1 MAFVSWRAEDR
12 AECGTKEARGAP
24 RTFDGNGWVWST
36 GHAVG
41 RVFASAFLP
50 AGWPNTT
57 PPDYLAYQSMDT
69 LQALCSY
76 LRGILTMRAV
86 LQGLGVGDASKSV
99 LSSTLTW
106 VLKDGASL
114 ATGLAF
120 SWAAAARVDANPKF
134 FRLVADISNDVA
146 LTIELLAPLF
156 AAWYA
161 GLGDPLRTP
170 AARAVDSSLAF
181 FACLC
186 VANALKAV
194 CGVAAGC
201 VRVVLAQHFARE
213 HNAAD
218 INAKEA
224 SQETAVTLVGMVA
237 GSFALAP
244 LDDSPRLQWAA
255 FFLLTAVHVWANWRA
270 VSALRLGTLNRN
282 RIDSGLRSIAA
293 SGALSA
299 MLASDGGA
307 EAEGH
312 KLLKC
317 GLGADPVG
325 TVNAGDA
332 VWPSAGWAPAAGGP
346 AAAALAF
353 GSVALVEG
361 AWDLAVWATTIALW
375 PIRIAASLA
384 AALALSVPGTRA
396 CVSGTMRGA
405 HLDAAIAR
413 ESELS
418 SGERVATAHPRA
430 YSAAL
435 AVRVGAPWEAVGPAE
450 RRAIEASPGRM
461 RSLVAQLSSRG
472 WAVVASEPRGT
483 LLGAT
488 RTLYVLL
495 APAPAGERQEAA
507 AAGYCEAW
515 LWKEWLAGSGS
526 AAGLAAEHSGAAGR
540 WAALTKGGL
549 DTPAPDAAHAVLA
562 SMRDALSQGG
572 TADCCALDVGDEGW
586 SVGHALPSALKSD

>member
-1 MAFVSWRAEDR
+1 MWTA
-12 AECGTKEARGAP
+12 
-24 RTFDGNGWVWST
+24 

-50 AGWPNTT
+50 AGWPATT

-146 LTIELLAPLF
+146 LTIELLAPLI
-156 AAWYA
+156 AGWYA

-170 AARAVDSSLAF
+170 SARAVDSSLAF

-244 LDDSPRLQWAA
+244 LDDSPDLQWAA
-255 FFLLTAVHVWANWRA
+255 FLLLTATHVWANWRA
-270 VSALRLGTLNRN
+270 VGALRLGTLNRN
-282 RIDSGLRSIAA
+282 RIDSGLRAIAS
-293 SGALSA
+293 SGALSG
-299 MLASDGGA
+299 LPSDEGWAGA
-307 EAEGH
+307 AGLER
-312 KLLKC
+312 LKS
-317 GLGADPVG
+317 GMGADPVG

-332 VWPSAGWAPAAGGP
+332 VWPSAGWAPAVGGP
-346 AAAALAF
+346 TAAAVACVC
-353 GSVALVEG
+353 VALVEG
-361 AWDLAVWATTIALW
+361 AWNFAVWATAIALW
-375 PIRIAASLA
+375 PVRVASGLAVSVALRI
-384 AALALSVPGTRA
+384 PGMEA
-396 CVSGTMRGA
+396 CVSGVARGA
-405 HLDAAIAR
+405 HLDSAAAGVSAASG
-413 ESELS
+413 SEPA
-418 SGERVATAHPRA
+418 VASRPKA
-430 YSAAL
+430 YSAAV
-435 AVRVGAPWEAVGPAE
+435 AVRVGGPWEALGPTARKAVE
-450 RRAIEASPGRM
+450 SSPVRR
-461 RSLVAQLSSRG
+461 RSLVAQLSRRG
-472 WAVVASEPRGT
+472 WAVLASESRSAI
-483 LLGAT
+483 LGAT
-488 RTLYVLL
+488 RTLTVLL
-495 APAPAGERQEAA
+495 APAHGRERQDAA

-515 LWKEWLAGSGS
+515 LWNEWLAGSDSLAGIAGKHSS
-526 AAGLAAEHSGAAGR
+526 AAER
-540 WAALTKGGL
+540 WAVLVESGL
-549 DTPAPDAAHAVLA
+549 GDAAPDAAQALLA
-562 SMRDALSQGG
+562 SLREAVAPGG
-572 TADCCALDVGDEGW
+572 MMADGAAVDVGDEGW
-586 SVGHALPSALKSD
+586 SVGGALPAALKSD